1 MIKKTFLLITLSI
14 IGVRIMACDVCGCSL
29 SGLYFGF
36 IPVQNMH
43 FVGIKYNMASFD
55 AFIDNDDYYFED
67 EYSEDTYQRFEL
79 VGRLSLGK
87 RVQLRYM
94 VPYLYNVMDGSHQH
108 VRSHGMGD
116 PMALVYYSLLNP
128 QNTGVETV
136 MHSLNI
142 GGGLKFP
149 FGDYEKTDQEEII
162 NRNFQLGSGSLDY
175 LVSANYTLRYQKI
188 GVNTEGSYKINSTNK
203 HEYRF
208 GNQSNISANLFYYV
222 ESDMYAVVPFV
233 GAYYEKANYHKN
245 NEIREGNTG
254 GDSWLGT
261 LGIQFF
267 TGALT
272 FNAQYQIPVNQQFN
286 TDEFATIEGGNRLS
300 LAMYFS
306 FSSGK

>member
-1 MIKKTFLLITLSI
+1 MIKKTFLLITLSM

-36 IPVQNMH
+36 IPVQNTH
-43 FVGIKYNMASFD
+43 FVGLKYNMASFD

-67 EYSEDTYQRFEL
+67 EYSEDTYQRVEL
-79 VGRLSLGK
+79 VGRFSLGK

-108 VRSHGMGD
+108 VRSHGLGD

-128 QNTGVETV
+128 QNTGVETI

-149 FGDYEKTDQEEII
+149 LGDYEKTDQEEII

-175 LVSANYTLRYQKI
+175 LVSANYTLRYQKMGI
-188 GVNTEGSYKINSTNK
+188 NTEGSYKINSANK

-208 GNQSNISANLFYYV
+208 GNQANISANLFYYV
-222 ESDMYAVVPFV
+222 EGDIYSVVPFV
-233 GAYYEKANYHKN
+233 GAYYEKANYHTN

-272 FNAQYQIPVNQQFN
+272 FNAQYQIPVKQQFN
-286 TDEFATIEGGNRLS
+286 TDNFATIEGGNRLS